1 MQNKEN
7 DAQLG
12 AAENFLDGKPLH
24 SYTFFGS
31 GADAWIWM
39 NLRAFDGRDV
49 KVIPV
54 RLKDQLPNNFTKEFL
69 IERSGRKPS
78 LKIFAT

>member
-1 MQNKEN
+1 
-7 DAQLG
+7 
-12 AAENFLDGKPLH
+12 
-24 SYTFFGS
+24 
-31 GADAWIWM
+31 M
-39 NLRAFDGRDV
+39 NLRAFDGREV

-69 IERSGRKPS
+69 IERSGGKPS

>member
-1 MQNKEN
+1 
-7 DAQLG
+7 
-12 AAENFLDGKPLH
+12 
-24 SYTFFGS
+24 
-31 GADAWIWM
+31 M
-39 NLRAFDGRDV
+39 NLRAFDGLDV

-69 IERSGRKPS
+69 IERSGGKPS